1 MHMTTQSHIEGSTR
15 ALSAESQHGLA
26 LNSLQGFEPTPEFLE
41 VLADLDAG
49 LIDEDQ
55 ALARAAVLARR
66 G

>member
-1 MHMTTQSHIEGSTR
+1 MTTQSHIDRSTS

-26 LNSLQGFEPTPEFLE
+26 LNSLQGFEPTAEFLE

-49 LIDEDQ
+49 LIDEDE